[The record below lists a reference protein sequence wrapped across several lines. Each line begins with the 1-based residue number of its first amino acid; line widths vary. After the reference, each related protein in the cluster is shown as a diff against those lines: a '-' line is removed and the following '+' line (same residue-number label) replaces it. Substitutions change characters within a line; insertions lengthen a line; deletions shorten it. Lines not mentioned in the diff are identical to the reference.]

1 MDISHWISHWA
12 DWHGNKTAVH
22 FEGRD
27 ISYGEMEVRVRRL
40 AAMLQGALGVGKGD
54 RVAHLGYN
62 SPELLE
68 LLFACARLGAMLV
81 PLNWRLAAPEH
92 AWILEDCEP
101 KAVLAEADFFAHL
114 NGLDSGLPLVAY
126 GPAHGAAPD
135 ATWQSYEAL
144 LAATEMMATGGGD
157 LDDPVTIVYTSGTTG
172 RPKGTLLT
180 QEAILYNAV
189 NAIAAQDITSA
200 DHILT
205 VLPMFHVGGMNIHTT
220 PAIHAGA
227 TVTIQA
233 RFDPA
238 ATLAAIAQRK
248 PTIFLTVPAMA
259 MTLAG
264 HPDWAATDLSSLR
277 FVALGSS
284 AVPETIL
291 RAFLD
296 RGIAATQV
304 YGLTES
310 APVAVCLPIADAWPK
325 IGSCGKPALHT
336 EVRIVDDGG
345 DDVGQGEGGEIVLRG
360 RNLFREYWHNAAG
373 TAAAYEG
380 GWFHTGDIGHQD
392 EDGYYY
398 VDERKKDVVI
408 SGGEN
413 IYPAE
418 LENILAACPDL
429 VEAAVVG
436 RPDQRWGEIPVAC
449 VVRRVGGDIQGG
461 DVLALF
467 EGRLARYKHPRQVIF
482 MRALPRNAMGKVE
495 KFTLRRELANDD
507 E

>member
-12 DWHGNKTAVH
+12 DWHGEKVAVH
-22 FEGRD
+22 FGGRD
-27 ISYGEMEVRVRRL
+27 ISYGEMDARVRRL
-40 AAMLQGALGVGKGD
+40 AAMLQSQLGVGKGE

-81 PLNWRLAAPEH
+81 PLNWRLAPPEH
-92 AWILEDCEP
+92 AWILRDCEP
-101 KAVLAEADFFAHL
+101 KAVLAEADFFDHL
-114 NGLDSGLPLVAY
+114 NGIDSGLPLVAY
-126 GPAHGAAPD
+126 GAAPD
-135 ATWQSYEAL
+135 AHWQSYETL
-144 LAATEMMATGGGD
+144 LDATEMTATGGGGIN
-157 LDDPVTIVYTSGTTG
+157 DPLTIVYTSGTTG
-172 RPKGTLLT
+172 RPKGTLLS
-180 QEAILYNAV
+180 QEAIFYNAV
-189 NAIAAQDITSA
+189 NAIAAQDITSD

-238 ATLAAIAQRK
+238 ATLAALTERQ
-248 PTIFLTVPAMA
+248 PTMFLTVPAMA

-264 HPDWAATDLSSLR
+264 HPDWAAADLSSLR

-310 APVAVCLPIADAWPK
+310 APVAVCLPIADAWSK

-336 EVRIVDDGG
+336 QVRIVDDNG
-345 DDVGQGEGGEIVLRG
+345 DDVAPGAGGEIVLRG
-360 RNLFREYWHNAAG
+360 RNLFREYWRNDAG
-373 TAAAYEG
+373 TAEAYEG

-392 EDGYYY
+392 DDGYYY

-418 LENILAACPDL
+418 LENILAECPDL
-429 VEAAVVG
+429 AEAAVVG
-436 RPDQRWGEIPVAC
+436 RSDPRWGEIPVAC
-449 VVRRVGGDIQGG
+449 VVRRVDADIQGG

-467 EGRLARYKHPRQVIF
+467 EGRLARYKHPREVIF
-482 MRALPRNAMGKVE
+482 MDALPRNAMGKVE
-495 KFTLRRELANDD
+495 KFTLRGELADD
-507 E
+507 DG

>member
-12 DWHGNKTAVH
+12 DWHGTKTAVH

-27 ISYGEMEVRVRRL
+27 ISYGEMDARVRHL
-40 AAMLQGALGVGKGD
+40 AAMLQSHLGVGKGD

-81 PLNWRLAAPEH
+81 PLNWRLAPPEH
-92 AWILEDCEP
+92 AWILRDCEP
-101 KAVLAEADFFAHL
+101 KAVLAEADFFEHL
-114 NGLDSGLPLVAY
+114 NGIDAGLPLVAY
-126 GPAHGAAPD
+126 GAALD
-135 ATWQSYEAL
+135 DIWQSYEGL
-144 LAATEMMATGGGD
+144 LAATEMVQATGGGG
-157 LDDPVTIVYTSGTTG
+157 LDDPLTIVYTSGTTG

-180 QEAILYNAV
+180 QEAIFHNAV
-189 NAIAAQDITSA
+189 NAIAAQDIIA
-200 DHILT
+200 DDHILT

-233 RFDPA
+233 RYDPA
-238 ATLAAIAQRK
+238 ATLAALARCK

-259 MTLAG
+259 MTLTG

-296 RGIAATQV
+296 RGIAATQI

-310 APVAVCLPIADAWPK
+310 APVAICLPIADAWSK

-336 EVRIVDDGG
+336 QARIVDDNG
-345 DDVGQGEGGEIVLRG
+345 DDVGQGNGGEIVLRG
-360 RNLFREYWHNAAG
+360 KNLFREYWCNATG
-373 TAAAYEG
+373 TAEAYEG

-392 EDGYYY
+392 DQGYYY

-418 LENILAACPDL
+418 LENILADCPDL
-429 VEAAVVG
+429 AEAAVVG

-449 VVRRVGGDIQGG
+449 VVSQPGSDIQGT
-461 DVLALF
+461 DIVALF
-467 EGRLARYKHPRQVIF
+467 EGRLARYKHPREVIF
-482 MRALPRNAMGKVE
+482 MDALPRNAMGKVE
-495 KFTLRRELANDD
+495 KFTLRDELANDD
-507 E
+507 G